1 MRDRRDLGGTPGV
14 WGVMDSLGSGG
25 WGHCRTWLLRM
36 SPAVWRERMRGGH
49 MGQEKPARLG
59 VQGWSLGRVAR
70 SLWAGL
76 GFPIWNVG
84 KLNETG
90 NSEVRG

>member
-1 MRDRRDLGGTPGV
+1 MRDRRDLGGTPRV
-14 WGVMDSLGSGG
+14 WGVLDCVGNGG
-25 WGHCRTWLLRM
+25 WGHCRAWLLRM
-36 SPAVWRERMRGGH
+36 GPAVWRERLRGGH
-49 MGQEKPARLG
+49 MGQEKPSRLG

-84 KLNETG
+84 KLSETG

>member
-1 MRDRRDLGGTPGV
+1 
-14 WGVMDSLGSGG
+14 
-25 WGHCRTWLLRM
+25 
-36 SPAVWRERMRGGH
+36 

-90 NSEVRG
+90 NSEVRADAGDPCR